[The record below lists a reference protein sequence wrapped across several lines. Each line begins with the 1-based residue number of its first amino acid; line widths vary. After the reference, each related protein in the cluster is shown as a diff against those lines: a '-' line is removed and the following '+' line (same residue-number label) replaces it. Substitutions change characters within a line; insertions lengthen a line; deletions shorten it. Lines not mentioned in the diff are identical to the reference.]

1 MPTFRP
7 AIELTMEDDILSDGN
22 AYPEL
27 DRRRFLGLCG
37 KVALLG
43 ALPVSA
49 FANQSGV
56 ITTAEAG
63 TSGVL
68 VDRTLRLLNT
78 HTGERLTATYCE
90 NGQLLPDALAEINRI
105 LRDHRTD
112 EIKTIDTNLLDFI
125 SSLARRVDS
134 QESFHVISG
143 YRSPATNEKL
153 RRQSSGVARRSYHL
167 EGKAVDLK
175 LPGVTTANLR
185 AAALGERSGG
195 VGHYPRSGF
204 VHVDTG
210 PVRSW

>member
-1 MPTFRP
+1 
-7 AIELTMEDDILSDGN
+7 LSDGN

-37 KVALLG
+37 KVVLIG
-43 ALPVSA
+43 ALPVPALAS
-49 FANQSGV
+49 QSGA
-56 ITTAEAG
+56 ITTAEAS
-63 TSGVL
+63 TSPVL

-78 HTGERLTATYCE
+78 HTGERLTATYSE
-90 NGQLLPDALAEINRI
+90 SGQLLPDALAEINRI

-112 EIKTIDTNLLDFI
+112 EIKTIDTNLLDFM

-134 QESFHVISG
+134 QESFHIISG

-153 RRQSSGVARRSYHL
+153 RRQNSGVARHSYHL